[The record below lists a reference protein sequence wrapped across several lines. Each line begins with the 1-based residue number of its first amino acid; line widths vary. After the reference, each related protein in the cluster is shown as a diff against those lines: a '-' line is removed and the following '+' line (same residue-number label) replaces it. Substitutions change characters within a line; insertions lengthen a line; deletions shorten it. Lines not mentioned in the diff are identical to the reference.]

1 MNKKLRI
8 IGFVIILIGILYINY
23 KFNNLIVRAYNYVQ
37 RLPKILIASL
47 SLMAVIAPFLLKNNK
62 IFSKLT
68 DYIPTNNVLSKLA
81 RNNEQEKEN
90 TISYY
95 NKKYEPP
102 TKSNQPK
109 KNIQTKKPNNEVKE
123 KNKKNKRNVSEQM
136 KKYVAANQG
145 WKCLDCKNMLDASYE
160 VDHIIPLYKG
170 GDNECANLQAL
181 CRNCHGSKTIHD
193 KIEENKI

>member
-47 SLMAVIAPFLLKNNK
+47 SLMAIISPFLLKNNK

-81 RNNEQEKEN
+81 TNNEQEKEN

-102 TKSNQPK
+102 KKSNQPK

-123 KNKKNKRNVSEQM
+123 KK
-136 KKYVAANQG
+136 
-145 WKCLDCKNMLDASYE
+145 
-160 VDHIIPLYKG
+160 
-170 GDNECANLQAL
+170 
-181 CRNCHGSKTIHD
+181 
-193 KIEENKI
+193 